1 MPVMTSPLALAIEPI
16 LGKQI
21 KLRAGD
27 TWWCQKC
34 RSVMVTIT
42 KAPPPHAARLDC
54 SDCGR
59 FRKWMGFNEAKAFIE
74 TTAIFGWP
82 TTAAIQPLSPEFE
95 NMAASPG
102 DDADISSTPPN
113 TKDQHKELS
122 LMSNSFE
129 VAKITADDGFGVPE
143 KASSSSIIG
152 TMVKFTDGQFI
163 EGKDKPLPIG
173 TRLVAKATITAWV
186 HWKDNKPVEH
196 RITQTGQHHPDRE
209 ELPDLDEAQW
219 PPGLNGE
226 PNDPWKDT
234 RYLHLIDQQTGAD
247 YTFITDSIGG
257 KRGVADL
264 KNQIANV
271 RSSHPGA
278 VPVIALGSTPWKTKF
293 GIRQRPQ
300 FHVVDWIGRD
310 DHEDAPF

>member
-1 MPVMTSPLALAIEPI
+1 MPETVAIEPI

-21 KLRAGD
+21 KLRTGD
-27 TWWCQKC
+27 KWWCPKC
-34 RSVMVTIT
+34 RSLMVTVT

-54 SDCGR
+54 TDCGR
-59 FRKWMGFNEAKAFIE
+59 FRKWMGVNEAKALLE

-82 TTAAIQPLSPEFE
+82 TTATIQPLSPEFSFE
-95 NMAASPG
+95 NVAAPSG
-102 DDADISSTPPN
+102 TDADISSILPN
-113 TKDQHKELS
+113 TQNQELF

-129 VAKITADDGFGVPE
+129 VAKITADDGFGVQE

-152 TMVKFTDGQFI
+152 TMVKFVDNQFI

-196 RITQTGQHHPDRE
+196 RITQTGQHHPDRG
-209 ELPDLDEAQW
+209 ELPDLDETKW
-219 PPGLNGE
+219 PPGLSSE

-234 RYLHLIDQQTGAD
+234 RYLHLVDQQSGAD
-247 YTFITDSIGG
+247 YTFVTDSIGG

-278 VPVIALGSTPWKTKF
+278 VPVVALGSTPWKTKF
-293 GIRQRPQ
+293 GIRHRPQ
-300 FHVVDWIGRD
+300 FHVVGWIGKD
-310 DHEDAPF
+310 DHDGAPF